1 MPNNVPQTEA
11 LTPEQQE
18 IESILS
24 AQKSRMIASDR
35 LYLEM
40 AVVNGKRVIR
50 SKVNKARLYI
60 EVKPGQWEFPL
71 RLDPNE
77 AKLAHNPW
85 MTLEDIDRQDEEWE
99 ALGWW

>member
-18 IESILS
+18 IKSILS
-24 AQKSRMIASDR
+24 AKKSRMIASDR

-40 AVVNGKRVIR
+40 AVENGMRVIR

-60 EVKPGQWEFPL
+60 EVKPGQWEFPQ
-71 RLDPNE
+71 RLDPDE
-77 AKLAHNPW
+77 GTLAHHPQL
-85 MTLEDIDRQDEEWE
+85 TQEELDELWE
-99 ALGWW
+99 AFWF